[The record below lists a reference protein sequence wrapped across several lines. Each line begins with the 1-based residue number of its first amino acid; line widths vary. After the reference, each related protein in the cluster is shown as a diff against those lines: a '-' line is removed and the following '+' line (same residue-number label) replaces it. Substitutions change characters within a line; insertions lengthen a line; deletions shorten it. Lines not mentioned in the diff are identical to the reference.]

1 MKKKLMMGG
10 GVLLLLVAG
19 VAAGIFLAP
28 MLQKA
33 DAAPAAEDGT
43 GEEIVADAAADAEA
57 AAGAHGAAPAATA
70 EGGKKT
76 AETKDLRFKFE
87 NDFMINLLDPSGRQ
101 FVLLGLQLEA
111 SSADALKRIETNVPP
126 LRDAT
131 IMLIS
136 TKSREELQSATGM
149 DRLKRDLAAR
159 YEGVLGP
166 RVVGNLYITD
176 IRFGRQ

>member
-1 MKKKLMMGG
+1 
-10 GVLLLLVAG
+10 
-19 VAAGIFLAP
+19 
-28 MLQKA
+28 
-33 DAAPAAEDGT
+33 
-43 GEEIVADAAADAEA
+43 
-57 AAGAHGAAPAATA
+57 
-70 EGGKKT
+70 
-76 AETKDLRFKFE
+76 
-87 NDFMINLLDPSGRQ
+87 MINLLDPSGRQ